1 MDLAISEIDSN
12 RFGLKIG
19 RAFDLT
25 EVEQVSEIEK
35 FIKQQSLDCLI
46 VRCSSTETKVIH
58 ALEKIGFHLMEGRIR
73 FVYREVS
80 SKLNFP
86 IIPLSENTRIR
97 AGVEDDEIEPLVR
110 RAYAGYKGHYHHNPA
125 LDKNECDNVY
135 VDWAL
140 NALSN
145 ISSENYFSV
154 VEKSSKLI
162 AFASGNKGVNG
173 SFIGGLLAVD
183 PKERKQG
190 LASALHYHRLQWC
203 KEKDF
208 DSVIVATSLNNWT
221 YQNLLIKLGY
231 SVLDTDLTFHWTYG
245 ADKEKDK

>member
-1 MDLAISEIDSN
+1 MNLAISEIDSN

-25 EVEQVSEIEK
+25 KVEQVAEIEK
-35 FIKQQSLDCLI
+35 FIKHHDLDCLI
-46 VRCSSTETKVIH
+46 ARCSSTEIKVIH
-58 ALEKIGFHLMEGRIR
+58 ALEKFGFHLMEGRIR
-73 FVYREVS
+73 FIYQDVS
-80 SKLNFP
+80 SKSDFP
-86 IIPLSENTRIR
+86 IIQLNENTRIR
-97 AGVEDDEIEPLVR
+97 TGVEDDEIEHLVR
-110 RAYAGYKGHYHHNPA
+110 RAYAGYKGHYHHNPS

-140 NALSN
+140 NALNN

-162 AFASGNKGVNG
+162 AFASGNKGDNG

-203 KEKDF
+203 KEKGF

-231 SVLDTDLTFHWTYG
+231 SVLDTDLTFHWTTG
-245 ADKEKDK
+245 INK